1 MYIGSETIAEFGN
14 KRGNKFTL
22 DYRYKGLIDVR
33 ASASAPFPT
42 TVFRGEI
49 AIYQLLHEMRK
60 LERVGL

>member
-1 MYIGSETIAEFGN
+1 MYIGSETIAKFGN
-14 KRGNKFTL
+14 KRVNKFTL
-22 DYRYKGLIDVR
+22 DYRCKSLIDVR
-33 ASASAPFPT
+33 ASASEPFPT